1 MRDSLRHRG
10 PDDCGYW
17 AEGPVALGHRRLAIL
32 DLSREGHQP
41 MVSSD
46 GRFVICYNGEVY
58 NYRALGR
65 ALESAGYQFRG
76 HSDTEV
82 MLAGFMHWGVAEAVR
97 RFVGMF
103 AFALWD
109 RREHALHL
117 VRDRIGIKPLHLART
132 VDGDLLFA
140 SELKAI
146 VAHPAFDRTL
156 DRSAL
161 TAYLRYT
168 YVPAPRT
175 VYRDAVKIPPGHI
188 LSLASPEASWTAAQ
202 PYWSLEDIAERSRA
216 HPFDGD
222 ESEAVSTLDSLV
234 REAVG
239 LRMIADVPLGAFLSG
254 GIDSSLVVAQMQA
267 QSRTRVRTFTIGF
280 GEPRFDE
287 SPFARTVASQLG
299 TDHTELVVSAAD
311 ARAVIPELP
320 QLYDEPFAD
329 ASQIPTYLVSRLARS
344 EVTVSLSGDGGDELF
359 AGYERYRFAHRLWPR
374 LAAVP
379 MPLRRLSAV
388 SLRGL
393 SPCWRGAAFG
403 QAPGAADRM
412 DKLADLCEAPSP
424 EAAYH
429 RLVSTTRDPR
439 MLVLGDGEQPGE
451 LERLLTAQ
459 NAMQP
464 VERMLLADTMV
475 YLPDDLLTKLD
486 RASMAVSLE
495 GRVPLLDHR
504 VVEFAWTLPLGFK
517 LRNGS
522 GKWLLKEVLRK
533 YLPRSV
539 VARPKMGFEVP
550 IGEWLRGPLRPWADQ
565 LLEPQRL
572 RAGGVFKAEP
582 VVHLWARH
590 RSGRGD
596 STHLL
601 WSVLM
606 FEAWRDSWRAA
617 A

>member
-267 QSRTRVRTFTIGF
+267 QSCTRVRTFTIGF

-393 SPCWRGAAFG
+393 SPCWQGAAFG